1 MSLFIH
7 SVCKGDVRVVCCHH
21 NVTAAL
27 LCWLSASLHL
37 AAACSG
43 LQQVSETACS
53 HMHAYP
59 QQREHTH
66 THTLQTHTPLV
77 CLVATVTQKSSEA
90 THLQTTYDAPE
101 FPFPAQAQMCVRK

>member
-66 THTLQTHTPLV
+66 THTADTHSISLPRSYGHTKIQRGYTFTNDIRRPGVSFPRSGADV
-77 CLVATVTQKSSEA
+77 C
-90 THLQTTYDAPE
+90 
-101 FPFPAQAQMCVRK
+101 